1 LYCKYFIAED
11 EKVTVSYRLKKCD
24 DAEGGGISI
33 TPTVHPTSAQLAYY
47 NIFFIDDGKV

>member
-1 LYCKYFIAED
+1 MYEIRCTYKRNFIDCIANFIAED

-33 TPTVHPTSAQLAYY
+33 TPAVHPFSS
-47 NIFFIDDGKV
+47 